1 MGLLK
6 NYYIYKGFVSHY
18 RFYPKI
24 HKFKYRIFSLL
35 INLEEIKNLEK
46 NTTFFSINKFNL
58 FSFYFKDH
66 TEKPYN
72 NPFFWAKAIL
82 TNKNLLLSFLIYVLT
97 RKRNMHSLSAF
108 N

>member
-1 MGLLK
+1 MDLLK
-6 NYYIYKGFVSHY
+6 NYYIYRGFVSHC

-35 INLEEIKNLEK
+35 INLEELKNLEK

-66 TEKPYN
+66 TEKPFN

-82 TNKNLLLSFLIYVLT
+82 TNKKIRSVEKVYLMTTNLSLI
-97 RKRNMHSLSAF
+97 HI
-108 N
+108 